1 MVTGGAFL
9 GVTTVTTAYEKSFH
23 LMGAWEVVAA
33 IYLGKNGG
41 WGKLMDCVRDETGL
55 PVMGTYR
62 ATGRGGL
69 TRVLGTVEKMKQFY
83 QLIGSELDMSQ
94 YVVDR

>member
-1 MVTGGAFL
+1 
-9 GVTTVTTAYEKSFH
+9 
-23 LMGAWEVVAA
+23 
-33 IYLGKNGG
+33 
-41 WGKLMDCVRDETGL
+41 MDCVRDETGL

-62 ATGRGGL
+62 AAGRGGL

-94 YVVDR
+94 YVVGR